1 MFDGSSSY
9 CDGHM
14 PYVAGSSFLLVNYNV
29 LLFES

>member
-14 PYVAGSSFLLVNYNV
+14 PYVAGSSFLLVNSNV